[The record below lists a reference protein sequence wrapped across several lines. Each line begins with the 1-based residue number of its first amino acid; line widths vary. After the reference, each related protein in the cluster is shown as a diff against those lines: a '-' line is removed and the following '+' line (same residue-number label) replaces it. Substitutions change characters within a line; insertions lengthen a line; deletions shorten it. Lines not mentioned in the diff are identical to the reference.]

1 MPLPG
6 KRGFTMPTDLFPTD
20 DALADE
26 TIDRAAT
33 LAVSGEAP
41 DDADD
46 DDDDEDDD
54 LDDDDDG
61 DDAD

>member
-1 MPLPG
+1 MS
-6 KRGFTMPTDLFPTD
+6 TALFPTD
-20 DALADE
+20 DSLAYE

-41 DDADD
+41 DDVDD

-54 LDDDDDG
+54 LDDDDDE
-61 DDAD
+61 AD